1 MHAKQ
6 LSISVFRAGADFV
19 CLILL
24 IGLSRVEALIN
35 EKGVTMTC
43 YVNRSVNMRAS
54 FI

>member
-6 LSISVFRAGADFV
+6 LSACVFMAGADSL

-24 IGLSRVEALIN
+24 IGHLRIEALIN
-35 EKGVTMTC
+35 EKGATMTC